1 MFKQLSILLSTKPT
15 NFRISFFHLC
25 HIMPSKTSKYVY
37 HGHSKIISGV
47 IAVLETT
54 NHPLSLQE
62 LVDEM
67 TRRQL
72 VVFHGATPR
81 NTVSGEISK
90 LLNAVGPTKAPILKV
105 NQGKLTKFFLRP
117 RHQQDTLKQV
127 SHDKI
132 QKRYSSRTTRN
143 HHSQSTI
150 ISSDKQNQKERVTDQ
165 KKRRQMDDLK
175 AAYLLSCL
183 SAHSFWLNFKNEPE
197 KDFKYFLEA
206 HVGETSLISSVT
218 NENDGDLNNNDTMR
232 IDHV

>member
-1 MFKQLSILLSTKPT
+1 
-15 NFRISFFHLC
+15 
-25 HIMPSKTSKYVY
+25 MPSKTSKYVY

-47 IAVLETT
+47 ITVLETT
-54 NHPLSLQE
+54 NKPLSLQE

-90 LLNAVGPTKAPILKV
+90 LLNAVGPNNAPILKV

-117 RHQQDTLKQV
+117 RHQEALKQV
-127 SHDKI
+127 SSVSSGKI
-132 QKRYSSRTTRN
+132 QKRHSTRSTRN
-143 HHSQSTI
+143 NHCSQMTTTTTTSST
-150 ISSDKQNQKERVTDQ
+150 DTQNQKERVHEQ
-165 KKRRQMDDLK
+165 KKRRQIIEDLK

-206 HVGETSLISSVT
+206 HIDEISNGTAESDIDLT
-218 NENDGDLNNNDTMR
+218 NVSME
-232 IDHV
+232 IDSCTANY

>member
-1 MFKQLSILLSTKPT
+1 
-15 NFRISFFHLC
+15 
-25 HIMPSKTSKYVY
+25 MPSKTSKYVY

-54 NHPLSLQE
+54 NRPLSLQE

-90 LLNAVGPTKAPILKV
+90 LLNAVGPNNAPILKV
-105 NQGKLTKFFLRP
+105 NQGKLTKK
-117 RHQQDTLKQV
+117 HV
-127 SHDKI
+127 SHGKI
-132 QKRYSSRTTRN
+132 QKRHSSRTTRN
-143 HHSQSTI
+143 NHHSQTTI
-150 ISSDKQNQKERVTDQ
+150 ISSDKQDQKERVTDQ

-206 HVGETSLISSVT
+206 HVGETSLISSV
-218 NENDGDLNNNDTMR
+218 NDGDLNNNSMKMESCMTEY
-232 IDHV
+232 

>member
-1 MFKQLSILLSTKPT
+1 
-15 NFRISFFHLC
+15 
-25 HIMPSKTSKYVY
+25 MPSKTSKYVY

-54 NHPLSLQE
+54 NKPLSLQE

-90 LLNAVGPTKAPILKV
+90 LLNAVGPNNAPILKV

-117 RHQQDTLKQV
+117 RNQQDALRQV
-127 SHDKI
+127 SSGKI
-132 QKRYSSRTTRN
+132 QKRHSTRSTRNN
-143 HHSQSTI
+143 HHSQTMDMT
-150 ISSDKQNQKERVTDQ
+150 SSETEERVHEQ
-165 KKRRQMDDLK
+165 KKRRQMEDLK

-206 HVGETSLISSVT
+206 HVGETTLISSGVT
-218 NENDGDLNNNDTMR
+218 ENDVDLKNVSIE
-232 IDHV
+232 IDSCMTKY

>member
-1 MFKQLSILLSTKPT
+1 
-15 NFRISFFHLC
+15 
-25 HIMPSKTSKYVY
+25 MPSKTSKYVY

-47 IAVLETT
+47 ITVLETT
-54 NHPLSLQE
+54 NKPLSLQE

-90 LLNAVGPTKAPILKV
+90 LLNAVGPNNAPILKV
-105 NQGKLTKFFLRP
+105 NQGKLTN
-117 RHQQDTLKQV
+117 KQV
-127 SHDKI
+127 SSVSSGKI
-132 QKRYSSRTTRN
+132 QKRHSTRSTRN
-143 HHSQSTI
+143 NHCSQMTTTTTTTTTSSTDI
-150 ISSDKQNQKERVTDQ
+150 QNQKERVHEQ
-165 KKRRQMDDLK
+165 KKCRQIIEDLK

-206 HVGETSLISSVT
+206 HIDEISDGTVESDIDLT
-218 NENDGDLNNNDTMR
+218 NVSME
-232 IDHV
+232 IDSCTANY

>member
-1 MFKQLSILLSTKPT
+1 
-15 NFRISFFHLC
+15 
-25 HIMPSKTSKYVY
+25 MPSKTSKYVY

-54 NHPLSLQE
+54 NRPLSLQE

-90 LLNAVGPTKAPILKV
+90 LLNAVGPNNAPILKV

-117 RHQQDTLKQV
+117 RHQQDTLKHV
-127 SHDKI
+127 SHGKI
-132 QKRYSSRTTRN
+132 QKRHSSRTTRN
-143 HHSQSTI
+143 NHHSQTTI
-150 ISSDKQNQKERVTDQ
+150 ISSDKQDQKERVTDQ

-206 HVGETSLISSVT
+206 HVGETSLISSV
-218 NENDGDLNNNDTMR
+218 NDGDLNNNSMKMESCMTEY
-232 IDHV
+232 

>member
-1 MFKQLSILLSTKPT
+1 
-15 NFRISFFHLC
+15 
-25 HIMPSKTSKYVY
+25 MPSKTSKYVY

-54 NHPLSLQE
+54 SKPLSLQE

-90 LLNAVGPTKAPILKV
+90 LLNAVGPSNAPILKV

-117 RHQQDTLKQV
+117 RHQQDALKQMPNG
-127 SHDKI
+127 KI
-132 QKRYSSRTTRN
+132 QKRHSSRSNRNDHHLQATTM
-143 HHSQSTI
+143 S
-150 ISSDKQNQKERVTDQ
+150 SSDVQSQKERVLDQ
-165 KKRRQMDDLK
+165 KKRRQMEDLK

-183 SAHSFWLNFKNEPE
+183 SVHSFWLNFKNEPE

-206 HVGETSLISSVT
+206 HVGETSLIS
-218 NENDGDLNNNDTMR
+218 NGAIENDNDFKNIPME
-232 IDHV
+232 IDS